1 MLPLK
6 NDAREIKKFAK
17 QFAEAYK
24 DCFAWYSEEKYVRG
38 FATRHFETVCA
49 INEDENDIKISKKN
63 KKLFVD
69 VFSEITL
76 NNILYMREQHNQKEK
91 QDIKK
96 HGIKRKK
103 QKGGK

>member
-1 MLPLK
+1 MMPLK

-49 INEDENDIKISKKN
+49 INEDENGIIISKKN

-69 VFSEITL
+69 EFSKITL
-76 NNILYMREQHNQKEK
+76 NNILYMKQEHNQREK

-96 HGIKRKK
+96 HGVKRKK
-103 QKGGK
+103 QKRGN